1 VTTWTLAT
9 ELAIWTLIVGSLAV
23 FAWFLL
29 EVVRLAKAEVAE
41 EGVED
46 MTEDGTDGPER

>member
-1 VTTWTLAT
+1 VTTWALAT

-29 EVVRLAKAEVAE
+29 EVVRLVKAEVAE
-41 EGVED
+41 EVAED
-46 MTEDGTDGPER
+46 GTEDGTAGPER

>member
-1 VTTWTLAT
+1 VTIWALAT

-29 EVVRLAKAEVAE
+29 EVVRLVKAEVAE
-41 EGVED
+41 DV
-46 MTEDGTDGPER
+46 TEDGTAGPER